1 MATYLC
7 SDDAFLRHKPLGEHP
22 ECPERLSAILSAI
35 RGSDLRGRTVPLKP
49 RRATDE
55 ELRRVHAVEYL
66 ADLRQRMGE
75 VNPRGSGW
83 LDPDTYY
90 GPGTYQAA
98 LLAAGGTTELALKVL
113 RSQPQPGSDP
123 ASARTDNGFALVR
136 PPGHHARRDRA
147 MGFCLLNNIAV
158 AAAAAR
164 AQGAR
169 VAIVDFDVHHG
180 NGTEE
185 MFARDSSVLFISLH
199 QFPYYPGTGAATFAG
214 EGAGRGSTL
223 NVPMPEGSGGPE
235 YKLAFQ
241 KIVLPALRRFEPD
254 LILVSAGFDAHARD
268 PLAGMN
274 LVEQDYARMIHALLL
289 VQPRLVAVL
298 EGGYHLESLGQSA
311 VAVLRVLLDP
321 ASFTET
327 GHDAGERPSE
337 AARARVTEVQRLHN
351 L

>member
-7 SDDAFLRHKPLGEHP
+7 SDDAFLQHKPLGEHP
-22 ECPERLSAILSAI
+22 ECPERLSSILGAI
-35 RGSDLRGRTVPLKP
+35 RGSDLRGRTVSLPP

-113 RSQPQPGSDP
+113 RSQPQPSTGS
-123 ASARTDNGFALVR
+123 TDNGFALVR

-185 MFARDSSVLFISLH
+185 MFARDSGVLFISLH
-199 QFPYYPGTGAATFAG
+199 QFPYYPGTGAATSVG
-214 EGAGRGSTL
+214 EGVGRGSTL
-223 NVPMPEGSGGPE
+223 NVPLPEGSGGPE
-235 YKLAFQ
+235 YKLAFH

-274 LVEQDYARMIHALLL
+274 LVEQDYARMIHALLA
-289 VQPRLVAVL
+289 VQPRLCAVL
-298 EGGYHLESLGQSA
+298 EGGYHLESLGQSV

-321 ASFTET
+321 GSFVET
-327 GHDAGERPSE
+327 GHDAGERPSDE
-337 AARARVTEVQRLHN
+337 ARARVTEVQRLHG

>member
-7 SDDAFLRHKPLGEHP
+7 SDDAFLAHKPLGEHP
-22 ECPERLSAILSAI
+22 ERPERLTAVLSAI
-35 RGSDLRGRTVPLKP
+35 RASELRGRTLPLAP
-49 RRATDE
+49 RLATDE

-66 ADLRQRMGE
+66 ADLRQRMSE
-75 VNPRGSGW
+75 VNPRGAGW

-90 GPGTYQAA
+90 GPGSYQAA
-98 LLAAGGTTELALKVL
+98 LLAAGGTTELALRVL
-113 RSQPQPGSDP
+113 RQSD
-123 ASARTDNGFALVR
+123 ANGFALVR

-164 AQGAR
+164 AAGAR
-169 VAIVDFDVHHG
+169 VAIVDWDVHHG

-185 MFARDSSVLFISLH
+185 IFARDSSVLFISLH
-199 QFPYYPGTGAATFAG
+199 QFPYYPGTGASTFVG
-214 EGAGRGSTL
+214 EGGGRGATINL
-223 NVPMPEGSGGPE
+223 PLPEGSGGPE

-241 KIVLPALRRFEPD
+241 KVVLPALRRFEPD

-274 LVEQDYARMIHALLL
+274 LVEQDYARMTHQLLS

-298 EGGYHLESLGQSA
+298 EGGYQLEALGQS
-311 VAVLRVLLDP
+311 VVSVLRVLVDP
-321 ASFTET
+321 ASFAET
-327 GHDAGERPSE
+327 GHDAGQPPSE
-337 AARARVTEVQRLHN
+337 AARARITEVQRLHG